1 MADVAHPP
9 PTSPPPIYS
18 GRPLRSMSPQ
28 VQEDSQRAH
37 NTAYESNMQTRP
49 ALRQTISII
58 SNDATDK
65 AKVQDVTSAAVMVH
79 PPSGQPFMEA
89 SSATVEHLSEQD
101 FQSSIRPVSSDQ
113 RMQPVFMRDDP
124 ARLSPAPRMMPIRH
138 VLQDADRNNQ
148 PHRRVASDVPSIR
161 LPEVHQRPM
170 RHVSASN
177 IDNIEHTENFQ
188 PLQYHH
194 QRQDEQDLAK
204 RASKLTIGT
213 NYSDGSTS
221 SDLRGRDQRP
231 MSAIANSAHGRALQ
245 RPDSGFSSTSD
256 FRGRNLSP
264 APNEQARATS
274 AHSRSPE
281 VRPLSYVDLL
291 NVPYPQPPPGGA
303 EKLHNPQLRAAVGT
317 NASLLSTR
325 KTLEMYRANAKKT
338 TDLATQYQFAIFMV
352 SAAQEASIESEDLS
366 ASGLSEK
373 SSAGSI
379 QADLL
384 KEARTILQRLSDR
397 SYPFAQYYLADGYSS
412 GLFNKGKEDYDK
424 AFPLFLAAS
433 KHGHAEAG
441 YRTAL
446 CYEFGWGCRVD
457 GSKAVQFYQ
466 HAASKNHPGAMLRLG
481 RACLMG
487 DMGLGKRYREGVRW
501 LKRASESADFQYN
514 AAPYELGV
522 LHENGY
528 GPDVFKDES
537 YAAQMF
543 TKAADLGH
551 VEANYRLGDAYEHG
565 KLNCPRDAALSVHFY
580 TGAAQQ
586 GHPLAQLALCA
597 WYMVGAEPVLEKDEN
612 EAYEWAR
619 RAAESG
625 LAKAEYTVGYFTE
638 MGIGCRRDPLEANV
652 WYVRAADQGDE
663 RAKHRKSHSSCFPH
677 GLEPLWL
684 LTMGA
689 RNISSAMNGRS

>member
-1 MADVAHPP
+1 M
-9 PTSPPPIYS
+9 
-18 GRPLRSMSPQ
+18 
-28 VQEDSQRAH
+28 
-37 NTAYESNMQTRP
+37 
-49 ALRQTISII
+49 
-58 SNDATDK
+58 
-65 AKVQDVTSAAVMVH
+65 
-79 PPSGQPFMEA
+79 
-89 SSATVEHLSEQD
+89 
-101 FQSSIRPVSSDQ
+101 
-113 RMQPVFMRDDP
+113 
-124 ARLSPAPRMMPIRH
+124 RH
-138 VLQDADRNNQ
+138 VLQDTDRNSQ
-148 PHRRVASDVPSIR
+148 PHRRVASEVPSIR
-161 LPEVHQRPM
+161 LPEAYQRPM

-177 IDNIEHTENFQ
+177 IDNGEHAENFQ

-194 QRQDEQDLAK
+194 QKQEERDLSK

-213 NYSDGSTS
+213 MNSEGSAS
-221 SDLRGRDQRP
+221 SDPRGREQRP
-231 MSAIANSAHGRALQ
+231 MSALPNSVYGRALQ

-264 APNEQARATS
+264 APNGQARATS
-274 AHSRSPE
+274 AHSKSPDF
-281 VRPLSYVDLL
+281 RPLSYVDLL
-291 NVPYPQPPPGGA
+291 NVPYPQPPPSGA
-303 EKLHNPQLRAAVGT
+303 HNLHNPQLRSAIGT

-338 TDLATQYQFAIFMV
+338 TDLATQYDFAIFMV
-352 SAAQEASIESEDLS
+352 SAAQEASMDPEDLS
-366 ASGLSEK
+366 ASGFSEK
-373 SSAGSI
+373 SAGSI
-379 QADLL
+379 RGDLL
-384 KEARTILQRLSDR
+384 KEARNILHRLSDR
-397 SYPFAQYYLADGYSS
+397 SYPFAQYYLADGYFS
-412 GLFNKGKEDYDK
+412 GLFNKGKEDHDK

-466 HAASKNHPGAMLRLG
+466 SAASKNHPGAMLRLG

-501 LKRASESADFQYN
+501 LKRGSEAADFQYN

-537 YAAQMF
+537 YAAQLF

-551 VEANYRLGDAYEHG
+551 VEANYRLGDAYEHA
-565 KLNCPRDAALSVHFY
+565 KLSCPRDAALSVHFY

-597 WYMVGAEPVLEKDEN
+597 WYMVGAEPILEKDEN

-619 RAAESG
+619 RSADSG

-652 WYVRAADQGDE
+652 WYVQAADQGDE
-663 RAKHRKSHSSCFPH
+663 RAKHRKSHSSV
-677 GLEPLWL
+677 
-684 LTMGA
+684 
-689 RNISSAMNGRS
+689 